1 MEIIIGKNIDI
12 DGACKLEIVS
22 NDYNQ
27 SKPVIDLIV
36 DVASKIIT
44 GKYED
49 ASTLKIQKETITQ
62 LLWDSTQKCAE
73 SNRKRRELEEK
84 IQSDD
89 MLISHYD
96 NDLRRAEKLLKDCM
110 PYISNIPL
118 LANVQE
124 FLNRERT
131 VCNDDTNAI

>member
-1 MEIIIGKNIDI
+1 MEITIEKNISI
-12 DGACKLEIVS
+12 DGKCEIKIAS

-27 SKPVIDLIV
+27 GKPVIDLIV

-44 GKYED
+44 GKYKD
-49 ASTLKIQKETITQ
+49 TSTLEIQKETIAQ
-62 LLWDSTQKCAE
+62 LLWDSAQKCAE

-118 LANVQE
+118 LANAQE

-131 VCNDDTNAI
+131 VYNDDTNAT